1 MKTPASLA
9 PRPLGWS
16 LVGRLGWVGLLA
28 VVAATTMNLSIGYL
42 AIVFLDV
49 SKSFF
54 VVVGYHALASVGISG
69 LYLPLSWYGTIVPFT
84 VVGVAGATGVYA
96 IVICYSPSPIRLFS
110 WVAGVA
116 LVLSFIPDVSLL
128 AFPVAG
134 TTPLSVGVLMLMHVS
149 AFLVSFGMLTRL
161 ARPS

>member
-1 MKTPASLA
+1 MKTPASLT

-16 LVGRLGWVGLLA
+16 LIGRLGWVGLLA
-28 VVAATTMNLSIGYL
+28 VVGATTMNVSIGYL
-42 AIVFLDV
+42 AIVFLDI

-54 VVVGYHALASVGISG
+54 VVVGYMALASLGISG
-69 LYLPLSWYGTIVPFT
+69 LYLPLSWYGTIIPFT
-84 VVGVAGATGVYA
+84 VVGVAGATAVYA
-96 IVICYSPSPIRLFS
+96 IIMRYSSSPSRLFS

-134 TTPLSVGVLMLMHVS
+134 STPLSVGVLMLMHVS
-149 AFLVSFGMLTRL
+149 ALLVSFGMLTRL
-161 ARPS
+161 VPPN